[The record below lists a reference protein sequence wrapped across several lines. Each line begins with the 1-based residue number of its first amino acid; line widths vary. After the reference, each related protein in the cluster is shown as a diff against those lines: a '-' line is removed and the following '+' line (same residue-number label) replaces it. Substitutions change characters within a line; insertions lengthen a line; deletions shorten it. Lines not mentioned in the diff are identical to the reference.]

1 VGEEARFHF
10 LLFTL
15 RACFIAPFLIGHT
28 LVRGVLSMFY
38 DGLST
43 RPNFL
48 FLTPGRAKMSGFME
62 ILLIVAIIVG
72 IIFLPGMMNRK
83 SERVSQRVNHV
94 LRISGWMRLAI
105 LASFL
110 WPAFVAL
117 YLKPWN
123 SHWHVFLYAAV
134 GPVALT
140 WGIFWVLSGFK
151 KRGK

>member
-1 VGEEARFHF
+1 
-10 LLFTL
+10 
-15 RACFIAPFLIGHT
+15 
-28 LVRGVLSMFY
+28 
-38 DGLST
+38 
-43 RPNFL
+43 
-48 FLTPGRAKMSGFME
+48 MSGLME

-72 IIFLPGMMNRK
+72 IIFLPGLMNRK
-83 SERVSQRVNHV
+83 SERVTQRMDRV

-134 GPVALT
+134 GPVALS
-140 WGIFWVLSGFK
+140 WGTFWVLSGFK